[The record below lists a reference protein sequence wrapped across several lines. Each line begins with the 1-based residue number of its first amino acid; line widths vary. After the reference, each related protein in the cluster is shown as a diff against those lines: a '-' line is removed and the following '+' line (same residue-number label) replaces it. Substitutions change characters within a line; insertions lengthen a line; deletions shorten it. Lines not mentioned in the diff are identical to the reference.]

1 MFHTLTSIQQTA
13 IDLLNGRE
21 RVVVVLLMRLTET
34 LVIWLSEDQDFWDA
48 IEEGEY
54 RLGPIGLQQVRSYR
68 TYICI
73 NVLQEITEMD
83 YKTLV
88 VCLDLLTVIVDRLL
102 Q

>member
-1 MFHTLTSIQQTA
+1 M
-13 IDLLNGRE
+13 
-21 RVVVVLLMRLTET
+21 VVVLLMRLTET

-73 NVLQEITEMD
+73 NVLQEITEMNH
-83 YKTLV
+83 KTLV

>member
-1 MFHTLTSIQQTA
+1 M
-13 IDLLNGRE
+13 
-21 RVVVVLLMRLTET
+21 VVVLLMRLTET

-68 TYICI
+68 IYICI

-88 VCLDLLTVIVDRLL
+88 VCLDLLTVTVDRSL